1 MRRIVLD
8 TNCLIQVIPLR
19 SKMRFVWDAYLSGE
33 YTICVSN
40 EILNEYHEMISTLG
54 NPQVADLILSVI
66 INSPYT
72 EFFDPRFRFN
82 IITEDPDDNK
92 FVDCAI
98 VSQAEFIVSNDHHF
112 DEVKRCPFPKV
123 DVVTL
128 QEFSETLAH

>member
-1 MRRIVLD
+1 
-8 TNCLIQVIPLR
+8 
-19 SKMRFVWDAYLSGE
+19 
-33 YTICVSN
+33 
-40 EILNEYHEMISTLG
+40 MISTLG